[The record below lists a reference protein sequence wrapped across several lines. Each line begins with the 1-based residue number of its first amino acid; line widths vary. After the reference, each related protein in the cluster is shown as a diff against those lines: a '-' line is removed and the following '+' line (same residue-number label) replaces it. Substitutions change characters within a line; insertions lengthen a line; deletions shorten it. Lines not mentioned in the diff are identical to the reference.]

1 MIEQDQ
7 AIKIARERAATNGWA
22 FAEPLEV
29 VIRRGWLGGINR
41 YEIATNAGKR
51 GTKARFVID
60 AKTGKITSEG
70 YVSR

>member
-22 FAEPLEV
+22 FADPLEV
-29 VIRRGWLGGINR
+29 VIRRGWFGGINR
-41 YEIATNAGKR
+41 YEIESNVGKR

>member
-1 MIEQDQ
+1 MIEQDL
-7 AIKIARERAATNGWA
+7 AIKIARERAAINGWA

-29 VIRRGWLGGINR
+29 VIRRGWFGSINR
-41 YEIATNAGKR
+41 YEIETNAAKR
-51 GTKARFVID
+51 GTKACFVID